1 MIFVAEIQQCTSTAS
16 LDLLNLGTIP
26 YGALYKGSRKAAKA
40 SPRTTPGG
48 TSRWNS
54 TSARPQ
60 QKILRQMETNGL
72 VVTKGDT
79 GDGRQRIIAPT
90 AKARDLQTAVRAYI
104 DGQQKA
110 MKR

>member
-1 MIFVAEIQQCTSTAS
+1 M
-16 LDLLNLGTIP
+16 
-26 YGALYKGSRKAAKA
+26 KA
-40 SPRTTPGG
+40 
-48 TSRWNS
+48 
-54 TSARPQ
+54 
-60 QKILRQMETNGL
+60 NGL

-90 AKARDLQTAVRAYI
+90 TKARDLQTAVRAYI